1 MQATDNFTQAI
12 QSHLTKVAEGD
23 PLFATTFQKPNKNIK
38 DCCTYIMNEVKKSG
52 CNGLEDEEVYAMAI
66 HYYDEDDIKPGAPVN
81 CKVVVNQKV
90 EGAKHKMAAAI
101 KNRKHAPDVKKAD
114 KKVAPV
120 DKDLINQI
128 SLF

>member
-81 CKVVVNQKV
+81 CKVVVN
-90 EGAKHKMAAAI
+90 HSI
-101 KNRKHAPDVKKAD
+101 KND
-114 KKVAPV
+114 KKVSSPKAVEPKKTAII

-128 SLF
+128 SMF